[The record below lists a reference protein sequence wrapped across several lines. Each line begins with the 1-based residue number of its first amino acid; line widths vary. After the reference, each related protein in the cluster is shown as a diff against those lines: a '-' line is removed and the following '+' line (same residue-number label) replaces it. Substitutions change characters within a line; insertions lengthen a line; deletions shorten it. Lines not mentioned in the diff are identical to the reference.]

1 MMHLTIT
8 CCVQEA
14 EYVDWAQDLL
24 GIEATAADAGGVL
37 MDPEGM
43 RARIEELLQGEEATL
58 SVSQAC
64 PPVLTLV
71 L

>member
-24 GIEATAADAGGVL
+24 GMESTAAGGVL

-43 RARIEELLQGEEATL
+43 RARIEELLQGEEALLL

-64 PPVLTLV
+64 APALTIVL
-71 L
+71 